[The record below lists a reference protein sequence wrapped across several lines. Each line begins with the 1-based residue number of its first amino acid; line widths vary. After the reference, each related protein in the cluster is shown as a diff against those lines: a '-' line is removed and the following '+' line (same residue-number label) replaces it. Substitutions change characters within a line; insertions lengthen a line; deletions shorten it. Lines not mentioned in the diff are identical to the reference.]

1 MWVWG
6 TLKIKCADGHDTCE
20 IVNWYVPRS
29 ILVSMINKNI
39 QKIFKDYSLEY
50 NICIVGDMGYIVNGT
65 ENLQTEV
72 EIPFAAIECFKHDS
86 VALTHRV
93 KAYAVNMNEKCGSGT
108 CSYAKIEK
116 CTENDGM
123 VMFT

>member
-1 MWVWG
+1 MCKG
-6 TLKIKCADGHDTCE
+6 TELKMGRGIIKECECGAPLKIKCADGHDTCE

-72 EIPFAAIECFKHDS
+72 EIPFATIECFKHEWFSYFFIIINRFSRS
-86 VALTHRV
+86 V
-93 KAYAVNMNEKCGSGT
+93 
-108 CSYAKIEK
+108 
-116 CTENDGM
+116 
-123 VMFT
+123 FTILFYDTL

>member
-1 MWVWG
+1 
-6 TLKIKCADGHDTCE
+6 
-20 IVNWYVPRS
+20 
-29 ILVSMINKNI
+29 
-39 QKIFKDYSLEY
+39 
-50 NICIVGDMGYIVNGT
+50 MGYIVNET

-72 EIPFAAIECFKHDS
+72 EIPFATIECFKHDS

-123 VMFT
+123 ACLPKVFIPFYQAIVHNLTKAWSMGMLLRK